1 MVQTQ
6 YKKGLNLS
14 ILRTKELTVHW
25 EAETGTHRALVK
37 GRQIFKGQH
46 ITGDGGGLEHLKAK
60 PGDPRANTESWMRQ
74 P

>member
-1 MVQTQ
+1 MDISTDKESKWVEVVVQTQ

-37 GRQIFKGQH
+37 GRRIFKGQH
-46 ITGDGGGLEHLKAK
+46 ITGDGGVRALE
-60 PGDPRANTESWMRQ
+60 S
-74 P
+74 